1 MKRVAGTFVLPIVI
15 NRRDKPPIH
24 RQICE
29 WFQCAIA
36 EGRLRS
42 GGCVPSSRGLA
53 AELGVSR
60 GSVVV
65 AYEQLHAEGY
75 FETFAG
81 SGTHV
86 AKSIPGQLPTFNA
99 TRNYRSP
106 TTHLGEGVPGRIS
119 DQDSQ
124 RNNPSTQSRFKA
136 SGAFGV
142 SFPALDHFPVNVWA
156 NLIARHSRTVSVSM
170 LAYGDPMGYC
180 PLREAIAEYVRMV
193 RGVRCD
199 ASQVLITAGSQQAI
213 QIASQVLLNYGD
225 QACVE
230 DPGYPG
236 ARQAFARANAQV
248 VPISVDAEG
257 IDVSE
262 LKSQGQRAKVV
273 YVTPSHQYPMG
284 ITMSS
289 ARRMQLLNWACHNG
303 TWIIEDD
310 CGSEYRFDRGP
321 IRSIQGLD
329 TNARVI
335 YVGTFSQAMYPALRL
350 GYLVLPRDLIRACAA
365 MKCCMDV
372 FSPTLNQSAM
382 AEFIREGHLAQ
393 HLRRMRMIYI
403 TRRNAIV
410 KELQNVL
417 RDSVEIVAGEA
428 GLHLVI
434 LLHDGVDDAAVVE
447 EAARSGISVAPLS
460 SCRVRDE
467 GRGGLLLGYGGV
479 DVQGIQN
486 NVRKLSLCIERVG
499 DSVARSLVNENKT
512 RDSTM
517 CI

>member
-1 MKRVAGTFVLPIVI
+1 MKRVAGTFTLPIVI
-15 NRRDKPPIH
+15 DRHGQMPIH
-24 RQICE
+24 RQVCE

-42 GGCVPSSRGLA
+42 GECVPSSRGLA
-53 AELGVSR
+53 ADLGVSR
-60 GSVVV
+60 GSIVN

-75 FETFAG
+75 FEAFSG
-81 SGTHV
+81 SGTHI
-86 AKSIPGQLPTFNA
+86 AKLIPGQLPAFKAIREDTPYTA
-99 TRNYRSP
+99 
-106 TTHLGEGVPGRIS
+106 HLRKSVPRRIS
-119 DQDSQ
+119 DQDSL
-124 RNNPSTQSRFKA
+124 RHDRSIQSRFNS

-142 SFPALDHFPVNVWA
+142 GLPALDHFPVNVWS

-199 ASQVLITAGSQQAI
+199 ASQVLVTAGSQQAI

-225 QACVE
+225 QVCVE

-257 IDVSE
+257 INVSE
-262 LKSQGQRAKVV
+262 LKSQGQHAKLV

-284 ITMSS
+284 MTMSG
-289 ARRMQLLNWACHNG
+289 ARRMQLLDWAGRNG

-310 CGSEYRFDRGP
+310 CGSEYRFDGGSV
-321 IRSIQGLD
+321 RSLQGLD
-329 TNARVI
+329 TNARVM

-350 GYLVLPRDLIRACAA
+350 GYLVLPRDLIKACTA
-365 MKCCMDV
+365 MKGSMDM
-372 FSPTLNQSAM
+372 FCPTLSQSVT
-382 AEFIREGHLAQ
+382 AEFIREGHFAR
-393 HLRRMRMIYI
+393 HLHRMRMIYS
-403 TRRNAIV
+403 TRRNALI
-410 KELQNVL
+410 KALQNDLPDSAEVL
-417 RDSVEIVAGEA
+417 AGEA

-434 LLHDGVDDAAVVE
+434 LLPIGVDDVE
-447 EAARSGISVAPLS
+447 VAEKAARREITVIPLS
-460 SCRVRDE
+460 LCCLKNEQRS
-467 GRGGLLLGYGGV
+467 GLLLGYGGV

-486 NVRKLSLCIERVG
+486 GTRKLSLCVERIGNPVT
-499 DSVARSLVNENKT
+499 RSLVNTNKT
-512 RDSTM
+512 RDSTL
-517 CI
+517 

>member
-1 MKRVAGTFVLPIVI
+1 MKRVAGTFILPIAI
-15 NRRDKPPIH
+15 DRHGQPPIH

-60 GSVVV
+60 GSVVN

-81 SGTHV
+81 SGTHI

-99 TRNYRSP
+99 TRDDRSY
-106 TTHLGEGVPGRIS
+106 TAHLRKSVPRRIS
-119 DQDSQ
+119 DQDSL
-124 RNNPSTQSRFKA
+124 RHDLSNQSRFNS

-142 SFPALDHFPVNVWA
+142 STPALDHFPVSVWS

-199 ASQVLITAGSQQAI
+199 ASQVLVTAGSQQAI

-225 QACVE
+225 QVCME

-236 ARQAFARANAQV
+236 ARQAFAKANAQV

-262 LKSQGQRAKVV
+262 LKRQGQRAKLV

-284 ITMSS
+284 MTMSG
-289 ARRMQLLNWACHNG
+289 ARRMQLLDWAGHNG

-310 CGSEYRFDRGP
+310 CGSEYRFDGGP
-321 IRSIQGLD
+321 VRALQGLD

-350 GYLVLPRDLIRACAA
+350 GYLVLPRDLTRACTA
-365 MKCCMDV
+365 MKGCMDG
-372 FSPTLNQSAM
+372 FSPTLNQSVM
-382 AEFIREGHLAQ
+382 AEFIREGHFAR
-393 HLRRMRMIYI
+393 HLHRMRMIYI

-410 KELQNVL
+410 EALQNDL
-417 RDSVEIVAGEA
+417 RDSAEIVAGRGWLA
-428 GLHLVI
+428 
-434 LLHDGVDDAAVVE
+434 
-447 EAARSGISVAPLS
+447 
-460 SCRVRDE
+460 SC
-467 GRGGLLLGYGGV
+467 
-479 DVQGIQN
+479 Q
-486 NVRKLSLCIERVG
+486 SC
-499 DSVARSLVNENKT
+499 
-512 RDSTM
+512 
-517 CI
+517 